1 MSEIECGELRTVGIR
16 LGRRGG
22 DDEREEEEEEEEERH
37 LCVCV

>member
-16 LGRRGG
+16 LSRRGG
-22 DDEREEEEEEEEERH
+22 GEEREEEEEEERH